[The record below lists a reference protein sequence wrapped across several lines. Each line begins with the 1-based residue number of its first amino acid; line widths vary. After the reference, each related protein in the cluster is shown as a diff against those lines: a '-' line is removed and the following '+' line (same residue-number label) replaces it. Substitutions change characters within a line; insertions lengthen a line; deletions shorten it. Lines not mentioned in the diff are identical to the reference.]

1 MLVGKQVRVR
11 SSKNRLVPLY
21 LKPDSAEYLRAA
33 RQLIATYRAAPNRTR
48 GEIEEG
54 LKELV
59 GEGPGALIHQG
70 LAKLLEDRCEFEVAS
85 ELTPDALRE
94 AVFESAAKHRADAA
108 KAGVPFDRNT
118 VLAEV
123 SELLALPTESID
135 RGLFADLKDEQRVL
149 SFDDCTPEFL
159 LNRYNVALAQAV
171 LLRSIGMEVRVW
183 GETPARFRQLFRAV
197 KFHKLIATIRS
208 TDGNSYTLT
217 LDGPLSLFSSTQKY
231 GLQLALFLPAILHCK
246 AYELKA
252 TVRWGAERIEK
263 HFSLTPADGLKSHL
277 PDFGVYTPREIG
289 HFEQNFRESVEG
301 WTLASDPAPQ
311 TVEGTTWV
319 PDFTLTHTASGQ
331 SLFVEVLGFW
341 RKLNIEAHYKR
352 LHRGLPGKF
361 LLVISEAY
369 RADETDEVTL
379 GNEVYRY
386 KRTPSANEVARIAA
400 GLLGVGGAKKK

>member
-11 SSKNRLVPLY
+11 SSKNRLAPLY
-21 LKPDSAEYLRAA
+21 LNPNSGEYLAAA
-33 RQLIATYRAAPNRTR
+33 RQLIAAYRAAPGRTR
-48 GEIEEG
+48 GEIEED
-54 LKELV
+54 LKVLV

-108 KAGVPFDRNT
+108 KAGTPFDRAV

-123 SELLALPTESID
+123 SELLALAPESID

-263 HFSLTPADGLKSHL
+263 QFSLTPADGLKSHL

-289 HFEQNFRESVEG
+289 HFEQNFRDGVEG
-301 WTLASDPAPQ
+301 WTLASDPMPQ
-311 TVEGTTWV
+311 TVQGTTWV
-319 PDFTLTHTASGQ
+319 PDFTLTHTASGK

-341 RKLNIEAHYKR
+341 RKMNVEAHYQR
-352 LHRGLPGKF
+352 LKRGLPGKF

-369 RADETDEVTL
+369 RADETEEMAL

-386 KRTPSANEVARIAA
+386 KRTPSAGEVARIAA
-400 GLLGVGGAKKK
+400 GLLGVAGGKKK

>member
-11 SSKNRLVPLY
+11 SAKGRLVPLY
-21 LKPDSAEYLRAA
+21 LKTDSGEHLAAA
-33 RQLIATYRAAPNRTR
+33 RQLIAAYRRAPTRTR
-48 GEIEEG
+48 GEIEEE

-70 LAKLLEDRCEFEVAS
+70 LAKLLEDRCEFEVTADI
-85 ELTPDALRE
+85 TPDSLRE
-94 AVFESAAKHRADAA
+94 AVFEAAAKHRAEAA
-108 KAGVPFDRNT
+108 KAGLPFDRAS

-123 SELLALPTESID
+123 SRQLAIAPESVD
-135 RGLFADLKDEQRVL
+135 RGLFADLKNEQRVL

-159 LNRYNVALAQAV
+159 LNRYNVALAQAM
-171 LLRSIGMEVRVW
+171 LLRSTGMEVRVW

-208 TDGNSYTLT
+208 ADGNSYTIT

-231 GLQLALFLPAILHCK
+231 GLQLALFLPALLHCK

-252 TVRWGAERIEK
+252 NVRWGAERVDK
-263 HFSLTPADGLKSHL
+263 TFVLTATDGLKSHL
-277 PDFGVYTPREIG
+277 PDFGVYTPREVG
-289 HFEQNFRESVEG
+289 HFEQNFRDSVEG
-301 WTLASDPAPQ
+301 WTLTADPALQ

-319 PDFTLTHTASGQ
+319 PDFTLTHTASGK

-341 RKLNIEAHYKR
+341 RKMNVEAHYKR
-352 LHRGLPGKF
+352 LKRGLPGKF

-369 RADETDEVTL
+369 RADESDEFAL
-379 GNEVYRY
+379 GDEVYRY
-386 KRTPSANEVARIAA
+386 KRTPSAAEVARIAG
-400 GLLGVGGAKKK
+400 GLLGVGAGKRK